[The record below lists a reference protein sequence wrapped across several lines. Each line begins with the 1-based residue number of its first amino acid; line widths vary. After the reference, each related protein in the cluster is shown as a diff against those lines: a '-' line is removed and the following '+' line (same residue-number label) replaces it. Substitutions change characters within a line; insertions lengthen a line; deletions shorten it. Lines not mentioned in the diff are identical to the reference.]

1 MTSAPTA
8 RLLARS
14 VFQHAARPVTV
25 ARCSPIL
32 NRPFSQTTTKRD
44 GDAPEPKKAGQELLA
59 AMYGTTNRTSST
71 PRTSDTPRAG
81 RQQSMLLRTL
91 GRVSGQGN
99 IFKKQDTASPSSSS
113 LDELVPEQE
122 DDLEPYHMHI
132 YSHKHNTHV
141 TITKPDRGAII
152 SLSTGNIGFKKS
164 KRKSY
169 DAAYQLTAY
178 VFERLNY
185 AGWHKKI
192 NKLEV
197 VLKGFGAGRDAAV
210 KVLMA
215 PEGKLWRSKVV
226 RVADATTLKFGGTR
240 SPNPRRV

>member
-1 MTSAPTA
+1 MASAPTA

-14 VFQHAARPVTV
+14 IFQNAARPATV

-32 NRPFSQTTTKRD
+32 LRPFSQTAAPRA
-44 GDAPEPKKAGQELLA
+44 DAPESKKGGQELLA
-59 AMYGTTNRTSST
+59 AMYGSSKPANQTEKQTSTGS
-71 PRTSDTPRAG
+71 SAG
-81 RQQSMLLRTL
+81 LSQQSLLLETL
-91 GRVSGQGN
+91 NRASGNKGGLGG
-99 IFKKQDTASPSSSS
+99 
-113 LDELVPEQE
+113 LDDLVPEQE
-122 DDLEPYHMHI
+122 DLLEPYHMHV
-132 YSHKHNTHV
+132 YSHKHNCHV
-141 TITKPDRGAII
+141 TVTKPDRGAII

-178 VFERLNY
+178 VLERLNY

-197 VLKGFGAGRDAAV
+197 VLRGFGAGRDAAV

-215 PEGKLWRSKVV
+215 PEGKIWRSKVV
-226 RVADATTLKFGGTR
+226 RVADSTRLKFGGTR
-240 SPNPRRV
+240 SKNPRRV

>member
-1 MTSAPTA
+1 MSSAPTT

-14 VFQHAARPVTV
+14 FFQNAARPSTIT
-25 ARCSPIL
+25 RCSPIL
-32 NRPFSQTTTKRD
+32 LRPFSQTPAQRAD
-44 GDAPEPKKAGQELLA
+44 GPDPKKGGQELLA
-59 AMYGTTNRTSST
+59 AMYGSRPQASTTPSGTGSPSQSQSILLDTLNQASFKKSNPLGATSS
-71 PRTSDTPRAG
+71 G
-81 RQQSMLLRTL
+81 
-91 GRVSGQGN
+91 
-99 IFKKQDTASPSSSS
+99 

-122 DDLEPYHMHI
+122 DLLEPYHMHV

-141 TITKPDRGAII
+141 TVTKPDRGAII

-164 KRKSY
+164 KRKGY

-178 VFERLNY
+178 VLERLNY

-197 VLKGFGAGRDAAV
+197 VLRGFGVGRDAAV

-215 PEGKLWRSKVV
+215 PEGKLWRNKVI
-226 RVADATTLKFGGTR
+226 RVADSTRLKFGGTK
-240 SPNPRRV
+240 SKNPRRV